1 MAKSGHSLT
10 VSVNVAVSQLDDE
23 FVGRVAQQ
31 LEASDLPPETLCLE
45 LTESALCETL
55 GSRADA
61 LTVLRAMGVHTAV
74 DDFGTGYSS
83 LSYFQHFPFDTL
95 KIDRSFIEPL
105 GADDGRAAAL
115 VDAITSMARALDLHV
130 VGEGVE
136 TAEQLAAA
144 RGLGVRY
151 VQGFLL
157 SKPLEAGELRGARPP
172 PARGAGDA
180 RAAAA
185 DVAPQPRLVGRRH
198 TDRVGVGDVPGCVDP
213 RCERVVGRDHGFDVV
228 DVAHEVVGGAVG
240 RRFDLRSE
248 VQAGRSDRGR
258 ARRAEPGRAMRSAAA
273 LQSSSVQPR

>member
-1 MAKSGHSLT
+1 MAKAGYPLT
-10 VSVNVAVSQLDDE
+10 VSVNVAVSQLDDG
-23 FVGRVAQQ
+23 FVARVAERLEHEQ
-31 LEASDLPPETLCLE
+31 LRPESLCLE
-45 LTESALCETL
+45 LTESALCDAL

-144 RGLGVRY
+144 RALGC
-151 VQGFLL
+151 
-157 SKPLEAGELRGARPP
+157 PLRPGVPARQAARGRGAAGAGPA
-172 PARGAGDA
+172 PARRPGHRRG
-180 RAAAA
+180 AAAPA
-185 DVAPQPRLVGRRH
+185 QPRL
-198 TDRVGVGDVPGCVDP
+198 
-213 RCERVVGRDHGFDVV
+213 
-228 DVAHEVVGGAVG
+228 GALG
-240 RRFDLRSE
+240 
-248 VQAGRSDRGR
+248 AGTPIGL
-258 ARRAEPGRAMRSAAA
+258 G
-273 LQSSSVQPR
+273 